1 MGARWQKEC
10 VLFIEGVPFSTQSV
24 AATLTRRREK
34 APVEP
39 CGGPSRGTAST
50 INNLENK
57 RPTGALKRVHVST
70 NAPCG
75 SLGRRGPPAW
85 SPVSSLRRTHS
96 LMAKH

>member
-96 LMAKH
+96 LLAKH